1 MTPEPKRPSH
11 NGLPPA
17 VARHFQPQ
25 DDAVAKLQ
33 HWPAGLDC
41 RYPAPVRPLPDRAPY
56 RPAPAL
62 GLAIVSLTQQITT
75 ALARVRNARLDTD
88 VMTAE
93 MVQDIAVTVDG
104 KVQLTVLLDSRDDAA
119 LVRDIREAV
128 STVSGVT
135 DVKVNV
141 RDPRQQ
147 APTPARPAARPG
159 RPLPMAPDPTPA
171 PAARTPAPQP
181 VALPNL
187 GRILAVSSGKGGVGK
202 STVSVNLAIALAKL
216 GHRVGLMDA
225 DIYGPNIPLMMG
237 LDQQPEVNKAAK
249 IIPLEAYGVKLIS
262 LGFLIEKDQ
271 PAIWRGPI
279 VMKLIGQFLKDVEWG
294 QLDYFIVDMPPGTG
308 DAQLSLVQTTLV
320 NAALIVTTPQLVST
334 GDALRGV
341 KMFERVAVP
350 VLGIVENMSW
360 FENPETG
367 KPIAMFG
374 SGGGQALAKEVGLE
388 LLSQIPIDPRIAEG
402 GDTGRPLVA
411 VEPDAPASRAM
422 TALAQRVIEGM
433 DAIASRR

>member
-1 MTPEPKRPSH
+1 M
-11 NGLPPA
+11 LP
-17 VARHFQPQ
+17 ARRF
-25 DDAVAKLQ
+25 DFF
-33 HWPAGLDC
+33 
-41 RYPAPVRPLPDRAPY
+41 APGP
-56 RPAPAL
+56 
-62 GLAIVSLTQQITT
+62 VSLTQQITT
-75 ALARVRNARLDTD
+75 ALSRVRNTRLDTD
-88 VMTAE
+88 VMTAD
-93 MVQDIAVTVDG
+93 MVQDIATTVDG
-104 KVQLTVLLDSRDDAA
+104 KVQFTLLLDSRDDAE
-119 LVRDIREAV
+119 LVRDVRQAV
-128 STVSGVT
+128 VDVSGVT

-147 APTPARPAARPG
+147 APTPARQG
-159 RPLPMAPDPTPA
+159 RALPLAPE
-171 PAARTPAPQP
+171 AARTQAPRVAAPTP

-202 STVSVNLAIALAKL
+202 STVSVNLAIALAQL
-216 GHRVGLMDA
+216 GYRVGLMDA

-237 LDQQPEVNKAAK
+237 LDQQPEVNKQAK

-320 NAALIVTTPQLVST
+320 SAALIVTTPQQVST

-374 SGGGQALAKEVGLE
+374 SGGGQQLATQVGLE
-388 LLSQIPIDPRIAEG
+388 LLAQIPMDPRISEG

-411 VEPDAPASRAM
+411 VEPTAPASKVF
-422 TALAQRVIEGM
+422 TALAARVIDGM
-433 DAIASRR
+433 NAIAARG

>member
-1 MTPEPKRPSH
+1 
-11 NGLPPA
+11 
-17 VARHFQPQ
+17 
-25 DDAVAKLQ
+25 
-33 HWPAGLDC
+33 
-41 RYPAPVRPLPDRAPY
+41 
-56 RPAPAL
+56 
-62 GLAIVSLTQQITT
+62 
-75 ALARVRNARLDTD
+75 
-88 VMTAE
+88 
-93 MVQDIAVTVDG
+93 
-104 KVQLTVLLDSRDDAA
+104 
-119 LVRDIREAV
+119 
-128 STVSGVT
+128 
-135 DVKVNV
+135 
-141 RDPRQQ
+141 
-147 APTPARPAARPG
+147 
-159 RPLPMAPDPTPA
+159 
-171 PAARTPAPQP
+171 
-181 VALPNL
+181 
-187 GRILAVSSGKGGVGK
+187 
-202 STVSVNLAIALAKL
+202 
-216 GHRVGLMDA
+216 
-225 DIYGPNIPLMMG
+225 
-237 LDQQPEVNKAAK
+237 
-249 IIPLEAYGVKLIS
+249 
-262 LGFLIEKDQ
+262 
-271 PAIWRGPI
+271 
-279 VMKLIGQFLKDVEWG
+279 MKLIGQFLKDVEWG

>member
-1 MTPEPKRPSH
+1 M
-11 NGLPPA
+11 
-17 VARHFQPQ
+17 
-25 DDAVAKLQ
+25 
-33 HWPAGLDC
+33 
-41 RYPAPVRPLPDRAPY
+41 
-56 RPAPAL
+56 
-62 GLAIVSLTQQITT
+62 SLTQQITT
-75 ALARVRNARLDTD
+75 ALARVRNMRLDTD
-88 VMTAE
+88 VISAE
-93 MVQDIAVTVDG
+93 MVQDIATTVDG
-104 KVQLTVLLDSRDDAA
+104 KVQFTLLLDSRDDAA
-119 LVRDIREAV
+119 LVRDVRQAV
-128 STVSGVT
+128 VDVAGVT

-147 APTPARPAARPG
+147 APTPARPG
-159 RPLPMAPDPTPA
+159 RALPMAPDA
-171 PAARTPAPQP
+171 NPAPQPGRVAAPTP

-187 GRILAVSSGKGGVGK
+187 GRIVAVSSGKGGVGK
-202 STVSVNLAIALAKL
+202 STVSVNLAIALAGMGYK
-216 GHRVGLMDA
+216 VGLMDA

-237 LDQQPEVNKAAK
+237 LDQQPEVNKQAK

-279 VMKLIGQFLKDVEWG
+279 VMKLIGQFLKDVDWG

-320 NAALIVTTPQLVST
+320 GAALIVTTPQQVST

-374 SGGGQALAKEVGLE
+374 SGGGQKLATEVGLE
-388 LLSQIPIDPRIAEG
+388 LLAQIPMDPRIAEG

-411 VEPDAPASRAM
+411 VEPTAAASKVI
-422 TALAQRVIEGM
+422 TALAARVVDGM
-433 DAIASRR
+433 NAIAARG

>member
-1 MTPEPKRPSH
+1 M
-11 NGLPPA
+11 
-17 VARHFQPQ
+17 
-25 DDAVAKLQ
+25 
-33 HWPAGLDC
+33 
-41 RYPAPVRPLPDRAPY
+41 PLVPRFRLL
-56 RPAPAL
+56 RPAT
-62 GLAIVSLTQQITT
+62 VSLTQQIST
-75 ALARVRNARLDTD
+75 ALARVQNARLGTD
-88 VMTAE
+88 VLSAE
-93 MVQDIAVTVDG
+93 MVQDIATTVDG
-104 KVQLTVLLDSRDDAA
+104 KVQFTLLLDSRDDAA
-119 LVRDIREAV
+119 LVRDVRQAV
-128 STVSGVT
+128 VEIAGVT

-147 APTPARPAARPG
+147 APTPARPG
-159 RPLPMAPDPTPA
+159 RALPMAPDATPA
-171 PAARTPAPQP
+171 PAARVAAPTP
-181 VALPNL
+181 VSLPNL

-202 STVSVNLAIALAKL
+202 STVSVNLAIALAQL
-216 GHRVGLMDA
+216 GYRVGLMDA

-237 LDQQPEVNKAAK
+237 LDQQPEVNKQAK
-249 IIPLEAYGVKLIS
+249 IIPLEAYGVKMIS

-294 QLDYFIVDMPPGTG
+294 QLDYFVVDMPPGTG

-320 NAALIVTTPQLVST
+320 NAALIVTTPQQVST

-374 SGGGQALAKEVGLE
+374 SGGGQQLATQVGLD
-388 LLSQIPIDPRIAEG
+388 LLAQIPIDPRIAEG
-402 GDTGRPLVA
+402 GDSGRPLVA
-411 VEPDAPASRAM
+411 VEPAAPASKVI
-422 TALAQRVIEGM
+422 TALAARVVEGM
-433 DAIASRR
+433 NAIAARG

>member
-1 MTPEPKRPSH
+1 M
-11 NGLPPA
+11 
-17 VARHFQPQ
+17 
-25 DDAVAKLQ
+25 
-33 HWPAGLDC
+33 
-41 RYPAPVRPLPDRAPY
+41 
-56 RPAPAL
+56 
-62 GLAIVSLTQQITT
+62 SLTQQITT
-75 ALARVRNARLDTD
+75 ALSRVNNARLGTD
-88 VMTAE
+88 VMSAE
-93 MVQDIAVTVDG
+93 MVQDIATTVDG
-104 KVQLTVLLDSRDDAA
+104 KVQFTLLLDSRDDAA
-119 LVRDIREAV
+119 LVRDVRQAV
-128 STVSGVT
+128 AELAGVS

-147 APTPARPAARPG
+147 APTPARPG
-159 RPLPMAPDPTPA
+159 RALPMAPDANPA
-171 PAARTPAPQP
+171 PKPRVAAPTP

-202 STVSVNLAIALAKL
+202 STVSVNLAVALVHL
-216 GHRVGLMDA
+216 GYRVGLMDA

-262 LGFLIEKDQ
+262 LGLLIEKDQ

-320 NAALIVTTPQLVST
+320 SAALIVTTPQQVST

-374 SGGGQALAKEVGLE
+374 SGGGQRLATQVGLE
-388 LLSQIPIDPRIAEG
+388 LLAQIPMDPRISEG

-411 VEPDAPASRAM
+411 VEPTAPASKVI
-422 TALAQRVIEGM
+422 TALAARVVDGM
-433 DAIASRR
+433 NAIAARG

>member
-1 MTPEPKRPSH
+1 M
-11 NGLPPA
+11 
-17 VARHFQPQ
+17 
-25 DDAVAKLQ
+25 
-33 HWPAGLDC
+33 
-41 RYPAPVRPLPDRAPY
+41 
-56 RPAPAL
+56 
-62 GLAIVSLTQQITT
+62 SLTQQINT
-75 ALARVRNARLDTD
+75 ALSRVQNARLGTD
-88 VMTAE
+88 VVSAD
-93 MVQDIAVTVDG
+93 MVHDVATTVDG
-104 KVQLTVLLDSRDDAA
+104 KVQFTLLLDSRDDAA
-119 LVRDIREAV
+119 LVRDVRQAV
-128 STVSGVT
+128 VDIAGVT

-147 APTPARPAARPG
+147 AATQARPG
-159 RPLPMAPDPTPA
+159 RALPMAPDATPA
-171 PAARTPAPQP
+171 PAARVAAPTP

-202 STVSVNLAIALAKL
+202 STVSVNLAIALAQM
-216 GHRVGLMDA
+216 GYRVGLMDA

-237 LDQQPEVNKAAK
+237 LDQQPEVNKQAK

-279 VMKLIGQFLKDVEWG
+279 VMKLIGQFLKDVDWG

-320 NAALIVTTPQLVST
+320 SAALIVTTPQQVST

-374 SGGGQALAKEVGLE
+374 SGGGQRLATQVGLE
-388 LLSQIPIDPRIAEG
+388 LLAQIPIDPRIAEG

-411 VEPDAPASRAM
+411 VEPNAPASKVM
-422 TALAQRVIEGM
+422 MALATRVVDGM
-433 DAIASRR
+433 HTIAARA

>member
-1 MTPEPKRPSH
+1 MSCTRLSSPRITTVALTDQIATLSLRSRP
-11 NGLPPA
+11 
-17 VARHFQPQ
+17 
-25 DDAVAKLQ
+25 
-33 HWPAGLDC
+33 
-41 RYPAPVRPLPDRAPY
+41 
-56 RPAPAL
+56 
-62 GLAIVSLTQQITT
+62 VSLPQQITT
-75 ALARVRNARLDTD
+75 ALSRVQNSRLATD
-88 VMTAE
+88 VMAAE
-93 MVQDIAVTVDG
+93 MVQDIATTVDG
-104 KVQLTVLLDSRDDAA
+104 KVQFTLLLDSRDDAA
-119 LVRDIREAV
+119 LVRDVRLAV
-128 STVSGVT
+128 EEIPGVT
-135 DVKVNV
+135 GVKVNV

-147 APTPARPAARPG
+147 APTAARPG
-159 RPLPMAPDPTPA
+159 RALPMAPEATAGQAPRVAAPT
-171 PAARTPAPQP
+171 P

-202 STVSVNLAIALAKL
+202 STVSVNLAIALAKM

-237 LDQQPEVNKAAK
+237 LDQQPEVNKQAK
-249 IIPLEAYGVKLIS
+249 IIPLEAFGVKLIS

-279 VMKLIGQFLKDVEWG
+279 VMKLIGQFLKDVDWG

-320 NAALIVTTPQLVST
+320 TAALIVTTPQQVST

-374 SGGGQALAKEVGLE
+374 SGGGQQLATQVGLE
-388 LLSQIPIDPRIAEG
+388 LLAQIPIDPRIAEG

-411 VEPDAPASRAM
+411 VEPDAPAARVI
-422 TALAQRVIEGM
+422 TALATRVIDGM
-433 DAIASRR
+433 AAIAARA

>member
-1 MTPEPKRPSH
+1 M
-11 NGLPPA
+11 
-17 VARHFQPQ
+17 
-25 DDAVAKLQ
+25 Q
-33 HWPAGLDC
+33 HWRGRIDSCFPKVSRRRISPVLRNRDPIALI
-41 RYPAPVRPLPDRAPY
+41 PFASAPS
-56 RPAPAL
+56 
-62 GLAIVSLTQQITT
+62 VSLPQKITS
-75 ALARVRNARLDTD
+75 ALSHIRNTRLDTD
-88 VMTAE
+88 VISAE
-93 MVQDIAVTVDG
+93 MVQDIATTVDG
-104 KVQLTVLLDSRDDAA
+104 KVQFTLLLDSRDDAA
-119 LVRDIREAV
+119 LVRDVRQAV
-128 STVSGVT
+128 AELEGVT

-147 APTPARPAARPG
+147 APTPARPG
-159 RPLPMAPDPTPA
+159 RPLPMAPEPNPA
-171 PAARTPAPQP
+171 PAARVAAPTP
-181 VALPNL
+181 VSLPNL

-202 STVSVNLAIALAKL
+202 STVAVNLAIALAKM

-237 LDQQPEVNKAAK
+237 VDQQPEVNKQAK

-279 VMKLIGQFLKDVEWG
+279 VMKLIGQFLKDVDWG

-320 NAALIVTTPQLVST
+320 NAALIVTTPQQVST

-341 KMFERVAVP
+341 KMFERVSVP

-374 SGGGQALAKEVGLE
+374 SGGGQLLATQVGLE
-388 LLSQIPIDPRIAEG
+388 LLAQIPMDPRIAEG
-402 GDTGRPLVA
+402 GDSGRPLVA
-411 VEPDAPASRAM
+411 VEPDAPASKVM
-422 TALAQRVIEGM
+422 TALASRVISGM
-433 DAIASRR
+433 AAIAARA

>member
-1 MTPEPKRPSH
+1 M
-11 NGLPPA
+11 
-17 VARHFQPQ
+17 
-25 DDAVAKLQ
+25 
-33 HWPAGLDC
+33 
-41 RYPAPVRPLPDRAPY
+41 
-56 RPAPAL
+56 
-62 GLAIVSLTQQITT
+62 SLTQQITT
-75 ALARVRNARLDTD
+75 ALGRVRNPRLDTD
-88 VMTAE
+88 VMSAE
-93 MVQDIAVTVDG
+93 MVQDIATTVDG
-104 KVQLTVLLDSRDDAA
+104 KVQFTLLLDSRDDAT
-119 LVRDIREAV
+119 LVRDVRQAV
-128 STVSGVT
+128 VELQGVT

-147 APTPARPAARPG
+147 TPTPARPG
-159 RPLPMAPDPTPA
+159 RALPMAPEAKSAQQQAPRVAAPT
-171 PAARTPAPQP
+171 P

-202 STVSVNLAIALAKL
+202 STVSVNLAIALAGLDYK
-216 GHRVGLMDA
+216 RGLMDA

-237 LDQQPEVNKAAK
+237 LDQQPEVNKQAK

-320 NAALIVTTPQLVST
+320 TAALIVTTPQQVST

-374 SGGGQALAKEVGLE
+374 SGGGQQLATQVGLE
-388 LLSQIPIDPRIAEG
+388 LLAQIPIDPRIAEG

-411 VEPDAPASRAM
+411 VEPTAPASKVI
-422 TALAQRVIEGM
+422 TALAARVVDGM
-433 DAIASRR
+433 NAIAARS

>member
-1 MTPEPKRPSH
+1 M
-11 NGLPPA
+11 
-17 VARHFQPQ
+17 
-25 DDAVAKLQ
+25 
-33 HWPAGLDC
+33 
-41 RYPAPVRPLPDRAPY
+41 
-56 RPAPAL
+56 
-62 GLAIVSLTQQITT
+62 SLTQQITT
-75 ALARVRNARLDTD
+75 ALSRVQNSRLGTD
-88 VMTAE
+88 VMSAE
-93 MVQDIAVTVDG
+93 MVQDIATTVDG
-104 KVQLTVLLDSRDDAA
+104 KVQFTLLLDSRDDAA
-119 LVRDIREAV
+119 LVRDVRQAV
-128 STVSGVT
+128 AGLTGVS

-147 APTPARPAARPG
+147 APTPARPG
-159 RPLPMAPDPTPA
+159 RALPMAPEAASGAPA
-171 PAARTPAPQP
+171 PRVAAPTP

-202 STVSVNLAIALAKL
+202 STVSVNLAIALAQM
-216 GHRVGLMDA
+216 GYRVGLMDA

-237 LDQQPEVNKAAK
+237 LDQQPEVNKQAK

-279 VMKLIGQFLKDVEWG
+279 VMKLIGQFLKDVDWG

-320 NAALIVTTPQLVST
+320 SAALIVTTPQQVST

-374 SGGGQALAKEVGLE
+374 SGGGQALAAQVGLE
-388 LLSQIPIDPRIAEG
+388 LLAQIPIDPRIAEG

-411 VEPDAPASRAM
+411 VEPDAPAARAI
-422 TALAQRVIEGM
+422 TALAARVTDGM
-433 DAIASRR
+433 NAIAARG

>member
-1 MTPEPKRPSH
+1 M
-11 NGLPPA
+11 A
-17 VARHFQPQ
+17 
-25 DDAVAKLQ
+25 
-33 HWPAGLDC
+33 AG
-41 RYPAPVRPLPDRAPY
+41 
-56 RPAPAL
+56 
-62 GLAIVSLTQQITT
+62 
-75 ALARVRNARLDTD
+75 
-88 VMTAE
+88 
-93 MVQDIAVTVDG
+93 MVQDIATTVDG
-104 KVQLTVLLDSRDDAA
+104 KVQFTLLLNSRDDAV
-119 LVRDIREAV
+119 LVRDVRQAV
-128 STVSGVT
+128 VDLVGVT

-147 APTPARPAARPG
+147 APTPARPG
-159 RPLPMAPDPTPA
+159 RALPMAPDATPA
-171 PAARTPAPQP
+171 PTPRVAAPTP

-202 STVSVNLAIALAKL
+202 STVSVNLAIALAQL

-237 LDQQPEVNKAAK
+237 IDQQPEVNKQSK
-249 IIPLEAYGVKLIS
+249 IIPLEAFGVKLIS

-279 VMKLIGQFLKDVEWG
+279 VMKLIGQFLKDVDWG
-294 QLDYFIVDMPPGTG
+294 QLDYFVVDMPPGTG

-320 NAALIVTTPQLVST
+320 SAALIVTTPQQVAT

-367 KPIAMFG
+367 TPIALFG
-374 SGGGQALAKEVGLE
+374 SGGGQQLATQVGLD
-388 LLSQIPIDPRIAEG
+388 LLAQIPIDPRIAEG
-402 GDTGRPLVA
+402 GDTGRPLIA
-411 VEPDAPASRAM
+411 VEPEAPASRVFA
-422 TALAQRVIEGM
+422 ALATRVVAGM
-433 DAIASRR
+433 DAIAARV